1 MKKISLEKLA
11 SLEKARSDS
20 TGGEK
25 LPSQIVGEM
34 KKIGISDHLCDFI
47 LKSFHSLQ
55 HAKGQDKP
63 LAGEKMSAYMRN
75 HKDLKDSKD
84 LTVLLLSMEHALK
97 TLKGYT
103 MRFNQIAAL
112 LLLMFDSEE
121 KVKGRLLEVATG
133 EGKSCVIAC
142 FAAVQALQGKK
153 VDVVCSSPI
162 LAKRDEE
169 EWGPFFERFGL
180 SCGSL
185 PTKNSD
191 DLRRVYKRDVVY
203 ATVNDF
209 SADVLKEEFDGEP
222 TRADRGFDSLIV
234 DEVDHLT
241 LDSCLSMT
249 YLSHQAPGMHHL
261 STVFAVIWQLVTAV
275 VPLSEET
282 KAFTKRPQFFTG
294 FLATLLQANEEEEIS
309 ELDVLALLVE
319 KEFISDEDYK
329 AVLKQVEGIKVNE
342 KDENANVS
350 LLSDGVKAF
359 QDLVLESVRQLNP
372 DVEPEDSIAEIFKC
386 LGIQANSFMLDEDNN
401 LEMVEENKET
411 DNKVI
416 IFPNGHVSVLY
427 EDQEAVAK
435 AIRKEVLQT
444 LDDIS
449 IPSFLH
455 GFVEKMLPR
464 FVENAIHVAYGCEL
478 GSSYQIASGES
489 SEDAIKTS
497 GDAVNTSG
505 DAIIPVDVTSTGIL
519 EKNKRYSEGVQQF
532 LEMKHKLSVSDVT
545 MTTNFLSNFMFYSRF
560 KQIHGLSG
568 TLGNHFDK
576 DFLRER
582 LGLVCVSVPSH
593 KPSLTQERGF
603 KVKPGEH
610 WMDEI
615 RLDIEAAVAKGQ
627 AALVI
632 CSDMNRAE
640 LIHDLLKERPG
651 QGQVPIKY
659 WRDDIHSLPDSAL
672 KPKDV
677 VISTALAS
685 RGTDIRLTE
694 SVNQNGGLHVLLTY
708 LPKDSRTQRQ
718 IVGRTGR
725 KGQQGSYSL
734 ILSQDELIDFHTE
747 RKDEI
752 EARRDAIEANRVDGL
767 KSYLDVIIF
776 QEDLFRTFCSELKY
790 FSAENFSLLEQRKD
804 FADLSTP
811 LMKKLLEKMA
821 GKQLDFKPATD
832 ALKESWAIWYCQKQK
847 EIQQAALDGS
857 EKKEEIRGELKAKIK
872 GDILK
877 LTSGQWENFYH
888 YIVHAMGRSLLHE
901 TNSKVFGFDFVIS
914 AWSGLDVR
922 VAKDKDRRYISSA
935 HYNLACFLLRQDAEG
950 NSERALDL
958 LKKAKTAFEQRMQDF
973 LVDAKLK
980 QSINSVG
987 KSHVEVSKSEAAPNL
1002 VLQSD
1007 ASGIILENFL
1017 KNTTELISVL
1027 ENRNEDTEL
1036 KVEDKDVRDLFDA
1049 GQDPILSAEISQ
1061 FASDGHYQCFDVKEE
1076 PKKNHWG
1083 GFWCFLLGVG
1093 QVLGGLALCAFSAG
1107 LASSIGLNLIFEGIS
1122 DCVEGFKGMI
1132 TGTFSWVQWAIG
1144 KAISLAV
1151 SVLSF
1156 GVGKACKWFKTG
1168 GSLFK
1173 NCTSKVISGFTTQG
1187 AKESLKQ
1194 ALKYTAK
1201 QMAVQGAVALM
1212 DKALEKLIEEATK
1225 EVAAKYKNEFRSSIL
1240 ENSDLK
1246 EAIHN
1251 AVLARAEMRTN
1262 SGFDITKHVLDSI
1275 KQEVHF
1281 ILVTPRMT
1289 I

>member
-11 SLEKARSDS
+11 SLEKARPRSDS

-25 LPSQIVGEM
+25 LPSQIVSEM
-34 KKIGISDHLCDFI
+34 KKHGISDHLCNFI
-47 LKSFHSLQ
+47 LQSFHSLQ
-55 HAKGQDKP
+55 HAKGYDKP
-63 LAGEKMSAYMRN
+63 LAGDKMSSYIKCL
-75 HKDLKDSKD
+75 KDLKDPKD

-142 FAAVQALQGKK
+142 FAAVQALSGKK
-153 VDVVCSSPI
+153 VDIVCSSPI
-162 LAKRDEE
+162 LAKRDEQ
-169 EWGPFFERFGL
+169 EWRPFFERFGL

-185 PTKNSD
+185 PAKNNSD
-191 DLRRVYKRDVVY
+191 LRQVYKRDIVY

-222 TRADRGFDSLIV
+222 TRVDRGFDSLIV

-261 STVFAVIWQLVTAV
+261 STVFAVIWQMVTAI

-294 FLATLLQANEEEEIS
+294 FLATLLQANEGEEIS

-319 KEFISDEDYK
+319 KEFISEGDYREVVK
-329 AVLKQVEGIKVNE
+329 QLEGLKVDE

-350 LLSDGVKAF
+350 LLSNGVKAF
-359 QDLVLESVRQLNP
+359 QDLVLERVRQLNP
-372 DVEPEDSIAEIFKC
+372 DVEPEDGIAEIFKC
-386 LGIQANSFMLDEDNN
+386 LGIQTNSFMLDGDNN
-401 LEMVEENKET
+401 LEMVEESKES
-411 DNKVI
+411 DNKII

-435 AIRKEVLQT
+435 AIRKEALPM
-444 LDDIS
+444 LDNIS
-449 IPSFLH
+449 IPSFLR

-464 FVENAIHVAYGCEL
+464 FIENAIHVAYGCEL
-478 GSSYQIASGES
+478 GSSYQIASGDS
-489 SEDAIKTS
+489 SEDA
-497 GDAVNTSG
+497 NMTSG

-545 MTTNFLSNFMFYSRF
+545 MTTNFLSNFMFYSRY

-568 TLGNHFDK
+568 TLGNQFDK

-603 KVKPGEH
+603 KVRPEER
-610 WMDEI
+610 WMDET
-615 RLDIEAAVAKGQ
+615 RLDVESVVAKGQ
-627 AALVI
+627 VVLVI
-632 CSDMNRAE
+632 CSDMNKAE
-640 LIHDLLKERPG
+640 MVHDLLKERPS
-651 QGQVPIKY
+651 QGQEPIRY
-659 WRDDIHSLPDSAL
+659 WRDDIHRLPDSAL
-672 KPKDV
+672 NPKDV

-694 SVNQNGGLHVLLTY
+694 LVNQNGGLHVLLTY

-725 KGQQGSYSL
+725 KGQPGSFSL
-734 ILSQDELIDFHTE
+734 ILSQDELIDFNTE
-747 RKDEI
+747 KKDEI

-776 QEDLFRTFCSELKY
+776 QEDLFRIFSSELKY
-790 FSAENFSLLEQRKD
+790 FSAENFSILEQRKD

-821 GKQLDFKPATD
+821 GKQFDFKPATD

-857 EKKEEIRGELKAKIK
+857 EKKDEIRDELKVKIK
-872 GDILK
+872 EDILK
-877 LTSGQWENFYH
+877 LTSGRWENFYH

-901 TNSKVFGFDFVIS
+901 TNPKVFGLDFVIS
-914 AWSGLDVR
+914 AWSGIDGK
-922 VAKDKDRRYISSA
+922 VAKDKDKRYISSV

-950 NSERALDL
+950 NSKRALDL
-958 LKKAKTAFEQRMQDF
+958 LKKAKTAFAERMQDF

-980 QSINSVG
+980 QSINSIG
-987 KSHVEVSKSEAAPNL
+987 KSHVEVSKSETAPNL

-1007 ASGIILENFL
+1007 SSGIILENFL
-1017 KNTTELISVL
+1017 KNTTEMISVL

-1093 QVLGGLALCAFSAG
+1093 QVIGGLALCAFSAG

-1173 NCTSKVISGFTTQG
+1173 NCTSKVVSGFTTQG
-1187 AKESLKQ
+1187 AKQSLKQ

-1212 DKALEKLIEEATK
+1212 DKGVEKLIEQATK
-1225 EVAAKYKNEFRSSIL
+1225 EVAAKYKDEFRRSIL
-1240 ENSDLK
+1240 ENSNLR
-1246 EAIHN
+1246 EAIHK
-1251 AVLARAEMRTN
+1251 AVLARAEMRIEH
-1262 SGFDITKHVLDSI
+1262 GFEITKHVLDSI

-1281 ILVTPRMT
+1281 
-1289 I
+1289 